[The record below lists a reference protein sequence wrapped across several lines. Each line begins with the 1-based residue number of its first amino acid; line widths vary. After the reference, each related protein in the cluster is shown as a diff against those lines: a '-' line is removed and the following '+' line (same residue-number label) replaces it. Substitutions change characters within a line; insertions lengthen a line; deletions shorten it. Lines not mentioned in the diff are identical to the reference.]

1 MGPGPPAYQ
10 SGIPPPPELSGK
22 PQQAAL
28 TLRLVQR
35 AYRESTRAVGA
46 IICVLGIVMVVLTL
60 ARGGGPL
67 ALGVIVGVAFAVLG
81 ALRVVIANR
90 LTPPGGKT

>member
-1 MGPGPPAYQ
+1 
-10 SGIPPPPELSGK
+10 
-22 PQQAAL
+22 
-28 TLRLVQR
+28 VQR

-46 IICVLGIVMVVLTL
+46 IICLLGIVMVVITL

-67 ALGVIVGVAFAVLG
+67 ALGVILGVVFAVLG
-81 ALRVVIANR
+81 ALRIVLANR